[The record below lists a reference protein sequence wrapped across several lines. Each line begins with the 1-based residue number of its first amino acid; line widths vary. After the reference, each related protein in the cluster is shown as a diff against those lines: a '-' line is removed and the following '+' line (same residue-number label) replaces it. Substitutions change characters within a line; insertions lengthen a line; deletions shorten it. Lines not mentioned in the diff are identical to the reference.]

1 MTVQYGQKEDVSEN
15 LDESVDQITQSI
27 TKPETLILETSKDA
41 VESHNDLIISEMLAS
56 LSVLEEK
63 EATVMKRH
71 RAMRHGNKIIH
82 GLSEVFELDS
92 NERGTVELLDVTP
105 EDMPPL
111 PPPIQAKLTAQERK
125 RGNIIHEILNS
136 ERDYVKNL
144 RDIYE
149 GYYKQCQKAKDLF
162 PHARLKTLFSNIVD
176 IYKTHKKL
184 LQNLEWHY
192 RPNKPHLSEFGA
204 CFLQENAGFLMYA
217 EYCNNHVNAL
227 AEWAKLIV
235 VEKYAYF
242 FEVCRR
248 RQKMMSLP
256 FDGFLIMPVQ
266 KICKYPLLL
275 SELLK
280 ATPPEHRDYKN
291 VEAAIVAMKN
301 VLNRINNQTADDNED
316 KITRLQNIISGWQ
329 GEDLIV
335 LSTQLI
341 QRGDLIVLMR
351 PRARAKQFL
360 AFLFDH
366 QMILCKKDLLR
377 RNALYFKARIDID
390 QSIVKDV
397 EDGRDEEFDCRVRN
411 AIKLKSKFEDK
422 PSKLLFTKNL
432 ADKQLWLHAFE
443 EERKIS
449 EGELEAEE
457 SYYDFPALNVSTVTQ
472 EQMSFLAQPKRR
484 QSSFWRKF
492 GNKPTPIKE

>member
-1 MTVQYGQKEDVSEN
+1 MFFSVSKQAEEQQAIPSEVRNPENDSLKYGQKEDTAETE
-15 LDESVDQITQSI
+15 DESIDQNTQSI
-27 TKPETLILETSKDA
+27 SKPETLILEPSRDP

-56 LSVLEEK
+56 LSILEEK
-63 EATVMKRH
+63 EATVMKKH

-82 GLSEVFELDS
+82 GLSEIFELDS
-92 NERGTVELLDVTP
+92 NERGMIEFLDVTA
-105 EDMPPL
+105 EEAPPPPP
-111 PPPIQAKLTAQERK
+111 PPPIQARLTAQERK
-125 RGNIIHEILNS
+125 RGNIVQEILNS

-184 LQNLEWHY
+184 LQELEWRY
-192 RPNKPHLSEFGA
+192 KPNKPHLSEFGS
-204 CFLQENAGFLMYA
+204 CFLDQNAGFLKYA

-248 RQKMMSLP
+248 SQQMMSLP

-291 VEAAIVAMKN
+291 VEAAIVAMKK
-301 VLNRINNQTADDNED
+301 VLNAINNQKADDNED
-316 KITRLQNIISGWQ
+316 TLTKLQNIISGWQ
-329 GEDLIV
+329 
-335 LSTQLI
+335 
-341 QRGDLIVLMR
+341 
-351 PRARAKQFL
+351 
-360 AFLFDH
+360 
-366 QMILCKKDLLR
+366 DLLH

-390 QSIVKDV
+390 KSIVKDV
-397 EDGRDEEFDCRVRN
+397 NDGRDEEFDCRVRN

-422 PSKLLFTKNL
+422 PSKLFFTKNL

-443 EERKIS
+443 QERKVS

-472 EQMSFLAQPKRR
+472 EQLSFLAQPKRR

-492 GNKPTPIKE
+492 ENKPTTIKE